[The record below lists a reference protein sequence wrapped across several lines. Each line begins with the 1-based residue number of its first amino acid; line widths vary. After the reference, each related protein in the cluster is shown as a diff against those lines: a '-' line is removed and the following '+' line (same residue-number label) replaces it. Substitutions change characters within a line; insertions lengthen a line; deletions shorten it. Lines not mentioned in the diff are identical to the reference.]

1 MIRFIG
7 MGILF
12 CTGVY
17 AGYAATAYLKRQIQL
32 SESLLSLVRSI
43 ENKIRYFNQPLPDI
57 YRDFN
62 DPLLTQSGF
71 MDALSQG
78 WEIALAKI
86 DVPEQIKMALLD
98 FSRQLGRGVSQ
109 EQEGNC
115 QLCAAT
121 LEEHIQSM
129 REEYPNRRK
138 VYCSLG
144 ACGGLLVV
152 ILLL

>member
-17 AGYAATAYLKRQIQL
+17 AGYVASAALKQQILL
-32 SESLLSLVRSI
+32 SESLLALVRNI

-62 DPLLTQSGF
+62 DPLLTETGF
-71 MDALSQG
+71 MEALSGG
-78 WEIALAKI
+78 WEAALGKI
-86 DVPEQIKMALLD
+86 DVPEQVKGVMLD
-98 FSRQLGRGVSQ
+98 FSRRLGRGVGE

-115 QLCAAT
+115 RLCASS
-121 LEEHIQSM
+121 LEEHIRIM

-144 ACGGLLVV
+144 ACAGLMAV